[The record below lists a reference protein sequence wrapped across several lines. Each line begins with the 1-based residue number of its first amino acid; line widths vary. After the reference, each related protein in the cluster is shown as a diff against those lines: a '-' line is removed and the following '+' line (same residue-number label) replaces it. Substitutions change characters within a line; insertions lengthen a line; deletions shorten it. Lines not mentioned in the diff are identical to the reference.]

1 MLQYP
6 EGAKMDFEFTE
17 EQKMFQTMVQDFC
30 AKEIEPYA
38 AEWDETEKFP
48 HEVIKKMAD
57 AGLYSVQFPKEYGGS
72 GDEVTFVIANE
83 EISRASAGLG
93 VIYLA
98 GLGLAMYPII
108 MHGNERQKS
117 HYIPRVING
126 AIVAFALTEAMA
138 GSDVAALETKYAR
151 EGDYYVLNGNKIF
164 ITNGAEA
171 DFVTTFATK
180 DKSLGYRGI
189 SAFVVDKGTNGFSLG
204 KIEKK
209 MGIHPASAA
218 ELIFDNCKIPMANM
232 LGEEGRGFRIALEAI
247 DASRVSIAAQALGI
261 AQAAYNAAVSYAK
274 ERKQFDTELAR
285 LQAIQWMIADMAT
298 DIDAARLLTYR
309 AAWLTQKEGH
319 APLKEAAMAKLF
331 ASEAAH
337 RVCHKALQIFG
348 GYGYTKDFAVERYY
362 RDQRITELYE
372 GTSEMQRW
380 TIARQV
386 LGIK

>member
-1 MLQYP
+1 
-6 EGAKMDFEFTE
+6 MDFEFTE
-17 EQKMFQTMVQDFC
+17 EQKMFQTMVRDFC
-30 AKEIEPYA
+30 AKEIEPHA

-48 HEVIKKMAD
+48 HDVVKKMA
-57 AGLYSVQFPKEYGGS
+57 AAELYGVQFPKEYGGG
-72 GDEVTFVIANE
+72 GDEVTFTIANE

-108 MHGNERQKS
+108 MYGSEQQKS
-117 HYIPRVING
+117 HYIGRAING

-138 GSDVAALETKYAR
+138 GSDVAALQTKYAR

-180 DKSLGYRGI
+180 DKSMGYRGL
-189 SAFVVDKGTNGFSLG
+189 SAFVVDKGTEGFSVG
-204 KIEKK
+204 KIERK
-209 MGIHPASAA
+209 MGLHPASAA
-218 ELIFDNCKIPMANM
+218 ELVFDNCKIPMANM
-232 LGEEGRGFRIALEAI
+232 LGEEGRGFRIAMEAI

-261 AQAAYNAAVSYAK
+261 AQAAYNAAVAYAK
-274 ERKQFDTELAR
+274 ERKQFDTELSR

-309 AAWLTQKEGH
+309 AAWLTQKEEH

-386 LGIK
+386 LGTK